1 MKVIIPFIA
10 WLIVQVFQHDKRISE
25 LERIGP
31 KDMETL
37 RLKINEDVANRTD
50 QRFTE
55 ILAELK
61 SLQRSVI
68 ELKVRQ
74 ETQRT
79 VAGN

>member
-1 MKVIIPFIA
+1 MKLIIAFLVWVTIQIFA
-10 WLIVQVFQHDKRISE
+10 HDKRISE
-25 LERIGP
+25 LEKLGP
-31 KDMETL
+31 KDMETM
-37 RLKINEDVANRTD
+37 RLKINEDVALRTD

-68 ELKVRQ
+68 ELKIRQ
-74 ETQRT
+74 ETQRV